1 MTDTELRKLGRRE
14 LLQLLLEQGRE
25 LEALKALLESTQ
37 AQLRSREIYI
47 DKAGSIAEAAMGLN
61 GVFEAA
67 QNAAQ
72 QYLENIRR
80 QSENVEELCRR
91 REAECERRE
100 AESKRRIEEE
110 TRAAALAAKQLD
122 ENTKRRCAELEAEA
136 KAKADAYWNDT
147 TRRLLAFYNE
157 HEELK
162 RLFVT
167 GGKNEATQ
175 PCRGAAAGAH
185 G

>member
-25 LEALKALLESTQ
+25 LEALKALLEGTQ

-80 QSENVEELCRR
+80 QSEHVEELCRR

-122 ENTKRRCAELEAEA
+122 ENTKRRCAEMGAE
-136 KAKADAYWNDT
+136 AKADAYWNDT

-175 PCRGAAAGAH
+175 PSRGAAAGAH

>member
-25 LEALKALLESTQ
+25 LEALKALLEGTQ

-80 QSENVEELCRR
+80 QSEHVEELCRR

-100 AESKRRIEEE
+100 AESKRKIEEE

-122 ENTKRRCAELEAEA
+122 ENTKRRCAEMEA

-167 GGKNEATQ
+167 GGKK
-175 PCRGAAAGAH
+175 
-185 G
+185 

>member
-1 MTDTELRKLGRRE
+1 MIMKII
-14 LLQLLLEQGRE
+14 
-25 LEALKALLESTQ
+25 K
-37 AQLRSREIYI
+37 RS
-47 DKAGSIAEAAMGLN
+47 GAEA
-61 GVFEAA
+61 VFDRRKIEAA
-67 QNAAQ
+67 VQGANNATREEARLTESQ
-72 QYLENIRR
+72 IMVIAL
-80 QSENVEELCRR
+80 NVEELCRR

-167 GGKNEATQ
+167 GGKK
-175 PCRGAAAGAH
+175 
-185 G
+185 